1 MLSDFINA
9 AMRQAGYEMLSD
21 GSYYG
26 EISGFQGVWANAR
39 SLDACRKVLQEVLE
53 NWIVLG
59 VRLGHTLPIV
69 DSLDLNAK
77 NVA

>member
-1 MLSDFINA
+1 VLSDFINA
-9 AMRQAGYEMLSD
+9 AMRQADYEMLSD

>member
-1 MLSDFINA
+1 VLSDFINA